1 MRFMQTYKRLD
12 DLCRDMNGI
21 GVTGYIED
29 MEKAANG
36 SRHVSGW
43 KADYQRLKYY
53 RHIRNQ
59 IAHEVDATEEELCSP
74 EDAVWI
80 EEFYQR
86 ILQQTDPLA
95 IHYNMA
101 SRSQRNTG
109 VSTEKAYKI
118 MAHPSNPVPPPR
130 STKNTIP
137 SYIVVIIAGIIT
149 FVMVLGTLL
158 AVYLK

>member
-1 MRFMQTYKRLD
+1 MGFMQAYKRLD
-12 DLCRDMNGI
+12 TLCRDLNGI

-95 IHYNMA
+95 IHYKA
-101 SRSQRNTG
+101 SRPQRNTG
-109 VSTEKAYKI
+109 FSTEKAFKN
-118 MAHPSNPVPPPR
+118 MACPSNPVPPPR
-130 STKNTIP
+130 SFKSTIP
-137 SYIVVIIAGIIT
+137 SYIVVLIAGIIT
-149 FVMVLGTLL
+149 FVMALGALL
-158 AVYLK
+158 AVHLK

>member
-12 DLCRDMNGI
+12 ALCRDMNGI

-86 ILQQTDPLA
+86 IL
-95 IHYNMA
+95 IHWQYIIIWLLGHKETQEF
-101 SRSQRNTG
+101 QR
-109 VSTEKAYKI
+109 KKL
-118 MAHPSNPVPPPR
+118 
-130 STKNTIP
+130 TKLWHIRPIP
-137 SYIVVIIAGIIT
+137 SHHH
-149 FVMVLGTLL
+149 VLQRTQYRAILW
-158 AVYLK
+158 